1 MSYMIPNVMVC
12 EYPREHS
19 LSFNI
24 DTEVH
29 CVYSDTRKNQLG
41 IKMPTTTP
49 PPLEVTA
56 AVQQLGQNI
65 RVARIRR
72 HMSQE
77 ELAQACGITRKTLYA
92 LEKGGAASTLGT
104 AFTVLWKL
112 GLLSTTAA
120 LADPDADEHGRILE
134 AARRPLRVRKSAVVD
149 NDF

>member
-1 MSYMIPNVMVC
+1 M
-12 EYPREHS
+12 
-19 LSFNI
+19 
-24 DTEVH
+24 T
-29 CVYSDTRKNQLG
+29 G
-41 IKMPTTTP
+41 IEMPTTTA
-49 PPLEVTA
+49 PPLEVAA

-72 HMSQE
+72 RMSQE

-112 GLLSTTAA
+112 GLLSTAA
-120 LADPDADEHGRILE
+120 TLADSDSDEHGRILE
-134 AARRPLRVRKSAVVD
+134 AARRPRRVRQPAAID